1 MTGETTEGS
10 SPALYNGFMTAE
22 ASTLHRSAPPIR
34 STMLDNGLTV
44 VIQELHTAP
53 LVSVWSWYKV
63 GSKDERPGLAGV
75 SHWVEHMNFKGSK
88 NIPRDQVKGIIE
100 RFGGSWNGYTWIDLT
115 TYLET
120 ATKDALDRMLFIEAE
135 RMGNCLYDPRD
146 CESERT
152 VIISELQGGEND
164 PDQLL
169 DIEVTATAFRAH
181 PYGHPPIGWI
191 SDLESM
197 TRDDLYGYYR
207 SYYVPNNAALV
218 IVGDVDSADALCCVE
233 KQFGAIAPGELPER
247 PRTTEPV
254 QLGERRV
261 GIAREG
267 TTAYLKIA
275 YHAPAA
281 DAPDF
286 SSVLVLDAVLTG
298 AKGLNLWSSFRDTP
312 PQRKARLYRALVEGR
327 LASSVSGAFVATEH
341 PFLYAVSA
349 TATEGVGLA
358 EVEHAALAEL
368 ERVRSDGISET
379 ELDRAKRQLWA
390 RLVFENES
398 VTNIAHQI
406 GFFQT
411 VASLDLYTSL
421 PARIR
426 AVTTEDVTNAA
437 RTYLGPS
444 NRTIGWFEP
453 LSQRV

>member
-1 MTGETTEGS
+1 
-10 SPALYNGFMTAE
+10 MTAE

-169 DIEVTATAFRAH
+169 DIEVTATAFRSH

-247 PRTTEPV
+247 PRTTEPA
-254 QLGERRV
+254 QLSERRV

-312 PQRKARLYRALVEGR
+312 PQRKARLYRTLVEGR

-368 ERVRSDGISET
+368 ERVRSDGISEA
-379 ELDRAKRQLWA
+379 ELNRAKRQLWA
-390 RLVFENES
+390 PPGVRERKCDEHRPSDWL
-398 VTNIAHQI
+398 
-406 GFFQT
+406 
-411 VASLDLYTSL
+411 L
-421 PARIR
+421 PHRR
-426 AVTTEDVTNAA
+426 K
-437 RTYLGPS
+437 P
-444 NRTIGWFEP
+444 
-453 LSQRV
+453 

>member
-1 MTGETTEGS
+1 MTT
-10 SPALYNGFMTAE
+10 E

-218 IVGDVDSADALCCVE
+218 IVGDVDSANALCCVE

-368 ERVRSDGISET
+368 DRVRSDGITEA

-437 RTYLGPS
+437 RTYLVPS

-453 LSQRV
+453 LSQRA

>member
-1 MTGETTEGS
+1 MTGETPERS
-10 SPALYNGFMTAE
+10 RLALYNRFMTAE
-22 ASTLHRSAPPIR
+22 AGTLHRSAPPIR
-34 STMLDNGLTV
+34 STRLDNGLTV
-44 VIQELHTAP
+44 LIQELHTAP

-63 GSKDERPGLAGV
+63 GSKDERPGLTGV

-207 SYYVPNNAALV
+207 RYYVPNNAALV

-247 PRTTEPV
+247 PRTTEPA

-312 PQRKARLYRALVEGR
+312 PQRKARLYRTLVEGR

-437 RTYLGPS
+437 RTYLVPS

>member
-1 MTGETTEGS
+1 
-10 SPALYNGFMTAE
+10 MTAE
-22 ASTLHRSAPPIR
+22 ASTLHRSASPIR

-44 VIQELHTAP
+44 VIQELHTSP

-115 TYLET
+115 TYLAT
-120 ATKDALDRMLFIEAE
+120 ATRDALDRMLFIEAE

-181 PYGHPPIGWI
+181 HYGHPPIGWI

-247 PRTTEPV
+247 PRTTEPA

-261 GIAREG
+261 GITREG

-368 ERVRSDGISET
+368 ERVRLDGISET
-379 ELDRAKRQLWA
+379 ELNRAKRQLWA

-437 RTYLGPS
+437 RTYLVPS

-453 LSQRV
+453 LSQRA

>member
-1 MTGETTEGS
+1 
-10 SPALYNGFMTAE
+10 
-22 ASTLHRSAPPIR
+22 
-34 STMLDNGLTV
+34 MLDNGLTV

-63 GSKDERPGLAGV
+63 GSKDERPGLTGV

-207 SYYVPNNAALV
+207 RYYVPNNAALV

-247 PRTTEPV
+247 PRTTEPA

-267 TTAYLKIA
+267 TAAYLKIA

-281 DAPDF
+281 DALDF

-312 PQRKARLYRALVEGR
+312 PQRKARLYRTLVEGR

-368 ERVRSDGISET
+368 ERVRSDGISEA

-437 RTYLGPS
+437 RTYLVPS

-453 LSQRV
+453 QSQRV